1 MNVGRHSS
9 VPALGSGGRHKSLW
23 KGPALFTV
31 LVLLIPLYG
40 NTYIEGWRWHP
51 FGFVVVAALIF
62 SVCFAYKLVTRN
74 HGSLAYRAATGIAF
88 FLTLALAWSS
98 LVQWADVN
106 RYAAIHFI
114 VPVVEVIGVAFARLR
129 PSGMARALAAT
140 AIAQIVAMA
149 VVSSSLLVQ
158 NPLITSWSG
167 PQLRGVFGST
177 VVAILFAGAALLFQ
191 KAAREESAS
200 EAI

>member
-1 MNVGRHSS
+1 MNADERN
-9 VPALGSGGRHKSLW
+9 PAGGNACGGWRRSLW
-23 KGPALFTV
+23 KGPALFTA
-31 LVLLIPLYG
+31 LFMLFPLFG
-40 NTYIEGWRWHP
+40 SLYIEGWRWHP

-106 RYAAIHFI
+106 RYAAIHFV

-129 PSGMARALAAT
+129 PSGMARALFAT

>member
-1 MNVGRHSS
+1 MPV
-9 VPALGSGGRHKSLW
+9 LFT
-23 KGPALFTV
+23 ALFM
-31 LVLLIPLYG
+31 LFPLFG
-40 NTYIEGWRWHP
+40 SLYIEGWHWHP
-51 FGFVVVAALIF
+51 FGFVVVAALVF

-114 VPVVEVIGVAFARLR
+114 VPVVEAIGVAFARLR
-129 PSGMARALAAT
+129 PSGMARALFAT
-140 AIAQIVAMA
+140 AIAQTVAMA

-158 NPLITSWSG
+158 NPLITSWSW
-167 PQLRGVFGST
+167 PQIRGVFGSSI
-177 VVAILFAGAALLFQ
+177 VAMIFAGAALLFQ
-191 KAAREESAS
+191 KAARDESAS
-200 EAI
+200 EPV